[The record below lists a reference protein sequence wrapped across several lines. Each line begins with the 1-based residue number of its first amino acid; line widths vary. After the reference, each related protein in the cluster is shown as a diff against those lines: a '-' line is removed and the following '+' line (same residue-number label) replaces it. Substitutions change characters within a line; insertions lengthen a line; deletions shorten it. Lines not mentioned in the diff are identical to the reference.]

1 MVLRKSEFLKRFR
14 EREGLYETSELY
26 LSKDYVIGIPR
37 YENNQERF
45 YSFGVIRLKD
55 NWSKTQWCALQLTKH
70 FFVNTSVLFRTM
82 EILGR
87 RKIVEIGMFTM
98 DRGTVPA
105 VRDGENIVLIAP
117 LIIRSNTSYKI
128 LTLEEFCEG
137 YDKERIEE
145 WEKWA
150 RILGKEEPHVEE

>member
-1 MVLRKSEFLKRFR
+1 MVLSKSEFLKRFR
-14 EREGLYETSELY
+14 TVEGNYETPELY
-26 LSKDYVIGIPR
+26 LSKDHVIGIPR
-37 YENNQERF
+37 YKNNQERF

-55 NWSKTQWCALQLTKH
+55 NWSKTRWCALQLTKH

-117 LIIRSNTSYKI
+117 LILHSNTSYKI
-128 LTLEEFCEG
+128 LSLEEFCEG
-137 YDKERIEE
+137 YDKEKIEE